1 MRVSFFRSFPFAA
14 AFRSGWLA
22 HDAAIALRAPR
33 PVEAALLAGFALA
46 LVALDCQWAPPRRLY
61 AELWR
66 EIASLARAG
75 SRMRAHGD

>member
-33 PVEAALLAGFALA
+33 PVEAALLAIFALA
-46 LVALDCQWAPPRRLY
+46 LVALDYHWAPPRRLY
-61 AELWR
+61 AELGR
-66 EIASLARAG
+66 EIAALARAG
-75 SRMRAHGD
+75 GRSRLDD